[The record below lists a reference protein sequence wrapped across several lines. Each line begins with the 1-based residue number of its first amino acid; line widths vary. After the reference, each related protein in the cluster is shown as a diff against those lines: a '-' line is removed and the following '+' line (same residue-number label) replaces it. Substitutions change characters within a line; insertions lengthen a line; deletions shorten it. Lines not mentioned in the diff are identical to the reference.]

1 MSSLSRTPVLF
12 LGGLGRSGT
21 TLLERLL
28 GQVAGMQPLG
38 ESVHLWMRG
47 VRDNERCGCGQAFSD
62 CEWWRSVGDKA
73 FGGWSNVDVAE
84 VTRLR
89 RKVDRL
95 RNVPAI
101 AMSDSDDLRE
111 YRSFY
116 AKVYAAAE
124 ELSGARC
131 LIDSSKHPSLAHC
144 LRRDPTVDLRVV
156 HVVRHPCAVAN
167 AWTKQ
172 VKRPD
177 VTADQTSN
185 EFMIRYTPE
194 RTAALWNGENLALE
208 SLRTLGV
215 PVHRVRYE
223 DLAADPARTLAEVLN
238 FAGVDDDVSA
248 VMDGNRASLGV
259 AHTVSGNPIRFTTGP
274 VTIQLDEAWHSQF
287 SSRDQGRV
295 KALTWP
301 VARHYGYFKGHDHVG

>member
-1 MSSLSRTPVLF
+1 MALQSRTPVLF
-12 LGGLGRSGT
+12 VGGLGRSGT

-28 GQVAGMQPLG
+28 GQVNGMRPLG
-38 ESVHLWMRG
+38 ETVHLWMRG
-47 VRDNERCGCGQAFSD
+47 VRDNERCGCGEAFAD
-62 CEWWRSVGDKA
+62 CEWWRSVGEKA

-89 RKVDRL
+89 RKLDRL
-95 RNVPAI
+95 RKVPAM
-101 AMSDSDDLRE
+101 AVADNDDLRE
-111 YRSFY
+111 YRSYY
-116 AKVYAAAE
+116 AKMYAAAE

-144 LRRDPTVDLRVV
+144 LRRDPTIDLRVV
-156 HVVRHPCAVAN
+156 HVVRHPCAVAH

-215 PVHRVRYE
+215 PVLRVRYE
-223 DLAADPARTLAEVLN
+223 DLASNPARTLAHVLN

-248 VMDGNRASLGV
+248 VMNDNQASLGV

-274 VTIQLDEAWHSQF
+274 VTIQPDEAWRTQF
-287 SSRDQGRV
+287 SSRDQRRV

-301 VARHYGYFKGHDHVG
+301 VARPYGYFKGGSSVG